1 VKNQLNNVFVFA
13 HIVVNVTN
21 VNVHYLM
28 RQQVNRM
35 DTDFTWMIGGP
46 QGSGVETAANI
57 FSQVFSKMGY
67 QIFGKREYYSNI
79 KGEHSYFAVRISD
92 EKIRSSVKG
101 TNMLIAFDAETIFR
115 HADDI
120 LENGIVIY
128 DSTLENMRVSD
139 IITFEN
145 DFKVR
150 LENLLKSKNKE
161 TTVKG
166 MLDLASENG
175 VKVHSVSFR
184 SLLSELS
191 EKLENPR
198 IKNMSRMF
206 NVLGVSLSLG
216 LLMIPSEKLTDS
228 VNSIFSKKKSIAEI
242 NVSAANFAY
251 NYAAAK
257 FEHNNLKF
265 ETKDIQ
271 DNTILVQGYYGTSIG
286 KIISGCRFQSYY
298 PITPAT
304 DESNFL
310 ETNEILEI
318 NEDRPGSTLV
328 VQTEDEIS
336 AIGMAIGSSLTGV
349 RSATCTS
356 GPGFALM
363 TECLSW
369 AGINEVPVVITFYQ
383 RSGPSTGLPTRHG
396 QDDLLCAI
404 NSGVGEFPR
413 IVYAS
418 GNVSDSFYDTTQVF
432 NYADIF
438 QVPVIHMLD
447 KFIASSVT
455 TCERFDE
462 TKVNIDRGKLLEEIT
477 SDNYNRFAHT
487 EDGISPRS
495 ILGLENG
502 IFWNT
507 GDESDVQGHISEDP
521 VNRVE
526 KMDKRQSRL
535 DYILENIPES
545 EQIVEHSKGDFCIVS
560 WGSTQGPILDAIEM
574 LKNDGINVGFI
585 EIKLLHPFPKE
596 VLKKYLSNSKT
607 IINIEANYNGQLGS
621 LIRQNLEKDPDYY
634 ILKFTGRPMTC
645 TELYDTLKKIVNNNA
660 QKREVLTY
668 GA

>member
-1 VKNQLNNVFVFA
+1 MFA
-13 HIVVNVTN
+13 LIVVNVIN
-21 VNVHYLM
+21 VNAHYLM
-28 RQQVNRM
+28 LQQVNELVS
-35 DTDFTWMIGGP
+35 DFTWMIGGP

-79 KGEHSYFAVRISD
+79 KGEHSYFAVRVS
-92 EKIRSSVKG
+92 KKQIRSSIKG

-115 HADDI
+115 HANDV
-120 LENGIVIY
+120 LENGIIIY
-128 DSTLENMRVSD
+128 DSTLENIKVSD
-139 IITFEN
+139 VITFDN
-145 DFKVR
+145 DFKER
-150 LENLLKSKNKE
+150 MEGFLKSNNKE
-161 TTVKG
+161 NTIKG
-166 MLDLASENG
+166 ILELASERG
-175 VKVHSVSFR
+175 ASIHSVSFR
-184 SLLSELS
+184 SLLAELS
-191 EKLENPR
+191 EKIENPR
-198 IKNMSRMF
+198 IKTMIRMF

-216 LLMIPSEKLTDS
+216 LLMIPTEKLTES
-228 VNSIFSKKKSIAEI
+228 INSIFSKKKAIADM

-257 FEHNNLKF
+257 FGSTDLKF
-265 ETKDIQ
+265 NINEIKE
-271 DNTILVQGYYGTSIG
+271 NTLLVQGYYGTSIG
-286 KIISGCRFQSYY
+286 KIIAGCRFQSYY

-328 VQTEDEIS
+328 IQTEDEIS

-356 GPGFALM
+356 GPGFVLM
-363 TECLSW
+363 IECLSW

-418 GNVSDSFYDTTQVF
+418 GNVSDSFYDTANVF
-432 NYADIF
+432 NYADVF
-438 QVPVIHMLD
+438 QVPVIHMMD

-455 TCERFDE
+455 TCQRFDE
-462 TKVNIDRGKLLEEIT
+462 TKVNIDRGKLLHEPP
-477 SDNYNRFAHT
+477 SNPYKRFEHT
-487 EDGISPRS
+487 ADGLSPRS
-495 ILGLENG
+495 KIGLENG

-507 GDESDVQGHISEDP
+507 GDESDVEGHISEDP

-526 KMDKRQSRL
+526 MMDKRQSRL
-535 DYILENIPES
+535 DYILEKIPES
-545 EQIVEHSKGDFCIVS
+545 EQIVKHSDGEFCVVS
-560 WGSTQGPILDAIEM
+560 WGSTQGPILDAIDM
-574 LKNDGINVGFI
+574 LKNEGINIGFV

-596 VLKKYLSNSKT
+596 LLKKSFSNSKT
-607 IINIEANYNGQLGS
+607 IIDVEANYTGQLGS
-621 LIRQNLEKDPDYY
+621 IIKQNLEKDPDYY
-634 ILKFTGRPMTC
+634 ILKYTGRPMTC

-660 QKREVLTY
+660 EKREVLTY

>member
-1 VKNQLNNVFVFA
+1 MFA
-13 HIVVNVTN
+13 LIVENVTN

-28 RQQVNRM
+28 QRRGHELVS
-35 DTDFTWMIGGP
+35 DFTWMIGGP

-79 KGEHSYFAVRISD
+79 KGEHSYFAVRVSD
-92 EKIRSSVKG
+92 KQIRSSIKG

-115 HADDI
+115 HANDV
-120 LENGIVIY
+120 LENGIIIY
-128 DSTLENMRVSD
+128 DSTLENIKVSD
-139 IITFEN
+139 VITFDN
-145 DFKVR
+145 DFKER
-150 LENLLKSKNKE
+150 MEGFLKSNNKE
-161 TTVKG
+161 NTIKG
-166 MLDLASENG
+166 ILELASERG
-175 VKVHSVSFR
+175 VSIHSVSFR
-184 SLLSELS
+184 SLLFELS
-191 EKLENPR
+191 KKIENPR
-198 IKNMSRMF
+198 IKTMIRMF

-216 LLMIPSEKLTDS
+216 LLMIPTEKLTES
-228 VNSIFSKKKSIAEI
+228 INSIFSKKKAIADM

-257 FEHNNLKF
+257 FGSTDLKF
-265 ETKDIQ
+265 NINEIKE
-271 DNTILVQGYYGTSIG
+271 NTLLVQGYYGTSIG
-286 KIISGCRFQSYY
+286 KIIAGCRFQSYY

-328 VQTEDEIS
+328 IQTEDEIS

-356 GPGFALM
+356 GPGFVLM
-363 TECLSW
+363 IECLSW

-418 GNVSDSFYDTTQVF
+418 GNVSDSFYDTANVF
-432 NYADIF
+432 NYADVF
-438 QVPVIHMLD
+438 QVPVIHMMD

-455 TCERFDE
+455 TCQRFDE
-462 TKVNIDRGKLLEEIT
+462 TKVNIDRGKLLHEPP
-477 SDNYNRFAHT
+477 SNPYKRFEHT
-487 EDGISPRS
+487 ADGLSPRS
-495 ILGLENG
+495 KIGLENG

-507 GDESDVQGHISEDP
+507 GDESDVEGHISEDP

-526 KMDKRQSRL
+526 MMDKRQSRL
-535 DYILENIPES
+535 DYILEKIPES
-545 EQIVEHSKGDFCIVS
+545 EQIVKHSDGEFCVVS
-560 WGSTQGPILDAIEM
+560 WGSTQGPILDAIDM
-574 LKNDGINVGFI
+574 LKNEGINIGFV

-596 VLKKYLSNSKT
+596 LLKKSFSNSKT
-607 IINIEANYNGQLGS
+607 IIDVEANYTGQLGS
-621 LIRQNLEKDPDYY
+621 IIKQNLEKDPDYY
-634 ILKFTGRPMTC
+634 ILKYTGRPMTC

-660 QKREVLTY
+660 EKREVLTY

>member
-1 VKNQLNNVFVFA
+1 
-13 HIVVNVTN
+13 
-21 VNVHYLM
+21 M
-28 RQQVNRM
+28 RQQVDRM

-128 DSTLENMRVSD
+128 DSTLENFRVSD
-139 IITFEN
+139 VITFEN
-145 DFKVR
+145 DFKDR

-161 TTVKG
+161 ATVKG

-265 ETKDIQ
+265 ATKDIQ

-495 ILGLENG
+495 KLGLENG

-535 DYILENIPES
+535 DYILEKIPES
-545 EQIVEHSKGDFCIVS
+545 EQIVQHSEGDFCIVS

-574 LKNDGINVGFI
+574 LKNDGIDIGFI

-607 IINIEANYNGQLGS
+607 IINVEANYNGQLGS

-645 TELYDTLKKIVNNNA
+645 TEIYDTLKKITNNNA

>member
-1 VKNQLNNVFVFA
+1 MA
-13 HIVVNVTN
+13 
-21 VNVHYLM
+21 
-28 RQQVNRM
+28 
-35 DTDFTWMIGGP
+35 TDFTWMIGGP

-115 HADDI
+115 HADDV

-139 IITFEN
+139 VITFEN
-145 DFKVR
+145 DFKNR

-161 TTVKG
+161 VTVKG

-184 SLLSELS
+184 SLLTELS

-198 IKNMSRMF
+198 IKNMNRMF

-216 LLMIPSEKLTDS
+216 LLMIPFEKLTES
-228 VNSIFSKKKSIAEI
+228 INSIFSKKKSIAEI

-265 ETKDIQ
+265 ETKDVQ

-286 KIISGCRFQSYY
+286 KIIAGCRFQSYY

-462 TKVNIDRGKLLEEIT
+462 TKVNIDRGKLLVEIP
-477 SDNYNRFAHT
+477 SDNYNRFAYT

-495 ILGLENG
+495 KLGLENG

-535 DYILENIPES
+535 DYILEKIPEY
-545 EQIVEHSKGDFCIVS
+545 EQIVQHSEGDFCIVS
-560 WGSTQGPILDAIEM
+560 WGSTQGPILDAVDM
-574 LKNDGINVGFI
+574 LKNDGIDIGFI

-596 VLKKYLSNSKT
+596 VLKKSLSNSKT
-607 IINIEANYNGQLGS
+607 IINVEANYNGQLGS

>member
-1 VKNQLNNVFVFA
+1 MQ
-13 HIVVNVTN
+13 
-21 VNVHYLM
+21 
-28 RQQVNRM
+28 QQVDRM
-35 DTDFTWMIGGP
+35 ATDFTWMIGGP

-115 HADDI
+115 HADDV
-120 LENGIVIY
+120 LENGVIIY

-228 VNSIFSKKKSIAEI
+228 VNSIFSKKKPIAEI

-257 FEHNNLKF
+257 FGSTDLKF
-265 ETKDIQ
+265 NINEIKE
-271 DNTILVQGYYGTSIG
+271 NTLLVQGYYGTSIG
-286 KIISGCRFQSYY
+286 KIIAGCRFQSYY

-328 VQTEDEIS
+328 IQTEDEIS

-356 GPGFALM
+356 GPGFVLM
-363 TECLSW
+363 IECLSW

-418 GNVSDSFYDTTQVF
+418 GNVSDSFYDTANVF
-432 NYADIF
+432 NYADVF
-438 QVPVIHMLD
+438 QVPVIHMMD

-455 TCERFDE
+455 TCQRFDE
-462 TKVNIDRGKLLEEIT
+462 TKVNIDRGKLLHEPP
-477 SDNYNRFAHT
+477 SNPYKRFEHT
-487 EDGISPRS
+487 ADGLSPRS
-495 ILGLENG
+495 KIGLENG

-507 GDESDVQGHISEDP
+507 GDESDVEGHISEDP

-526 KMDKRQSRL
+526 MMDKRQSRL
-535 DYILENIPES
+535 DYILEKIPES
-545 EQIVEHSKGDFCIVS
+545 EQIVKHSDGEFCVVS
-560 WGSTQGPILDAIEM
+560 WGSTQGPILDAIDM
-574 LKNDGINVGFI
+574 LKNEGINIGFV

-596 VLKKYLSNSKT
+596 LLKKSFSNSKT
-607 IINIEANYNGQLGS
+607 IIDVEANYTGQLGS
-621 LIRQNLEKDPDYY
+621 IIKQNLEKDPDYY
-634 ILKFTGRPMTC
+634 ILKYTGRPMTC

-660 QKREVLTY
+660 EKREVLTY